1 MSAPGLA
8 RTAEIPEAGWVYA
21 RDSNWGSSSLVKN
34 GYPGGRAMSQDYNW
48 TDDGAHQRRST
59 VVFDAADVTD
69 EILGLARSLED
80 EWFKREMWID
90 WTSFFADLN
99 CVVIPSTGRELDFGI
114 EPQSPAMD
122 RIQRHIRRHRMASIA
137 RWESGAD
144 PNAWADTTKPA
155 LWAHN
160 GPTSIDDLPSTDH

>member
-1 MSAPGLA
+1 MSVAVLA
-8 RTAEIPEAGWVYA
+8 RTAETPEAGWVYA
-21 RDSNWGSSSLVKN
+21 RNSSCGSRNLVEN

-48 TDDGAHQRRST
+48 TDDGAHERRST

-80 EWFKREMWID
+80 EWFKRQTWID

-99 CVVIPSTGRELDFGI
+99 CVVIPSTGREMDFGI

-137 RWESGAD
+137 RWKSGAD
-144 PNAWADTTKPA
+144 HNARVDTTKPA

-160 GPTSIDDLPSTDH
+160 EPASIGDLPSPDH